1 METLRQVKH
10 RSTQGREVRWSD
22 NDPMVSTNSH
32 HRDKGSEDMEPG
44 DGREATAGFETL
56 EFSVRR

>member
-10 RSTQGREVRWSD
+10 ISTQGREVRWSD

-32 HRDKGSEDMEPG
+32 HRDKGPEDMEPENE
-44 DGREATAGFETL
+44 REATAGCETL